1 MGVFN
6 LDSFGFRLAGLLV
19 VFVGHRSGLVLYH
32 VTDVNLI
39 AENGFHGH
47 IVPVRRLAPQVFPPS
62 AM

>member
-19 VFVGHRSGLVLYH
+19 VVVGHRAGLILHH

-39 AENGFHGH
+39 AEDGFDRH
-47 IVPVRRLAPQVFPPS
+47 IVPERCLAPQVFPPS